1 MNATF
6 SNNFEHFFDLHY
18 TLKIVY
24 GTIFTLSEVLA
35 FCSYSGFVYYE
46 HYAGDPLKR
55 SIKNKLISQCFL
67 LMMGLNLL
75 NNSGFAWR
83 IIIGPLNHNIAI
95 LMIFIRQIVA
105 TVALLCITEIISFKV
120 RFENKELPKLL
131 PRSCHNF
138 FSKVFML
145 YGWTYFCLMDEEFLS
160 RPLLKFNI
168 LFALGTQTCRWM
180 LGSFETHVYE
190 VLTAE
195 LLSNSVKHSRI
206 FWPIF
211 LSLNCVIISIGC
223 VTLVIK
229 KYVVYMENRNR

>member
-18 TLKIVY
+18 TLKIFY

-75 NNSGFAWR
+75 SNSGFAWR

-95 LMIFIRQIVA
+95 LIIFIRQIVA

-120 RFENKELPKLL
+120 RSNI
-131 PRSCHNF
+131 HII
-138 FSKVFML
+138 L
-145 YGWTYFCLMDEEFLS
+145 YRVEST
-160 RPLLKFNI
+160 
-168 LFALGTQTCRWM
+168 
-180 LGSFETHVYE
+180 VY
-190 VLTAE
+190 T
-195 LLSNSVKHSRI
+195 K
-206 FWPIF
+206 P
-211 LSLNCVIISIGC
+211 
-223 VTLVIK
+223 
-229 KYVVYMENRNR
+229 